1 MLDMVFALM
10 VGGCGIGSGDG
21 NDGHG
26 VGVVVMDVVRG
37 SFRSY
42 EVKVLRRW

>member
-1 MLDMVFALM
+1 MLDRVLALM
-10 VGGCGIGSGDG
+10 VGGCGIGGGDG

-37 SFRSY
+37 I
-42 EVKVLRRW
+42 WW